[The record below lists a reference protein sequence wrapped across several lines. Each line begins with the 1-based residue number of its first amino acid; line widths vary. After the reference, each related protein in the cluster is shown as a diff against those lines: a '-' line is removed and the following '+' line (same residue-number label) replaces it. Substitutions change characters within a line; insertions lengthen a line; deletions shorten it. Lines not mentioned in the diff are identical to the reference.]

1 MPDETERLLTESN
14 RIFEAEGNLVELT
27 SGRAVFVG
35 DTHGDLD
42 ATERVIDRYF
52 ATGNQLVFLG
62 DYVDRGPNSAQNLH
76 TLLQL
81 KIEHPQRVFLLAGNH
96 EGQKAIE
103 FHPADFWH
111 SLSKGMRHRY
121 AAVLAKLPL
130 MASAPNGI
138 ISAHGALPDVDTL
151 EDVRRI
157 RFGSDQWRQIIW
169 GDWDEDE
176 PGDFSQSLFSIRPRF
191 GQGWFDRIMRKLGK
205 NVLIRSHQPD
215 VRPVIFE
222 RRCLTIFT
230 SNAYRSVTGKRSVAI
245 ADLDKEVKTVD
256 DLQIEEI

>member
-1 MPDETERLLTESN
+1 MPDEIERLLAESA

-42 ATERVIDRYF
+42 ATERVIDRYLRP
-52 ATGNQLVFLG
+52 GCMLVLLG
-62 DYVDRGPNSAQNLH
+62 DYVDRGPHSAQNLH
-76 TLLQL
+76 TLLRL
-81 KIEHPQRVFLLAGNH
+81 KIEHPQKVFLLAGNH
-96 EGQKAIE
+96 EGQQAIE
-103 FHPADFWH
+103 FYPADFWH
-111 SLSKGMRHRY
+111 SLDSQMRKRY
-121 AAVLAKLPL
+121 AAMLAKLPL

-138 ISAHGALPDVDTL
+138 IAAHGALPDVDTL

-157 RFGSDQWRQIIW
+157 EFGSKHWRQITW

-176 PGDFSQSLFSIRPRF
+176 PGDFAESLFPIRPRF
-191 GQGWFDRIMRKLGK
+191 GRSWFDRIMQKLGK

-222 RRCLTIFT
+222 RQCLTIFT
-230 SNAYRSVTGKRSVAI
+230 SDAYRSIAGKRTVAI
-245 ADLDKEVKTVD
+245 ADLDKEIKTVD
-256 DLQIEEI
+256 DLQIEVI